1 MTASHETFETF
12 KSNSPEETHAL
23 GQELAK
29 RLHTGDCLAIVGD
42 LGAGKTAIVR
52 GLATGLGLD
61 DPRMVSSPTYVL
73 VQEYPGRMP
82 IFHLDLYRMTSPAA
96 ELADLGLEEM
106 LEEGVV
112 LIEWADR
119 ASDALPANHITLK
132 FEIVGENSR
141 TLTLSS
147 NTF

>member
-1 MTASHETFETF
+1 MTTPHETSETF
-12 KSNSPEETHAL
+12 TSNSPEDTYAI

-29 RLHTGDCLAIVGD
+29 RLKTGDCLALVGD

-52 GLATGLGLD
+52 GLAIGLGLD

-73 VQEYPGRMP
+73 VQEYPGRVP
-82 IFHLDLYRMTSPAA
+82 IFHLDLYRMVSPAV
-96 ELADLGLEEM
+96 ELSELGLDEM

-119 ASDALPANHITLK
+119 ARGALPANHITLE
-132 FEIVGENSR
+132 FEITGQDSR
-141 TLTLSS
+141 TLTLS
-147 NTF
+147 